1 MARGSRAG
9 ALGLE
14 EGIKGG
20 VSSCTCGV
28 WMRISSSAPAA
39 PTLQRRTMIGG
50 PEGTRE
56 LTISHESHI
65 GVRARGP
72 ASRLNVRRTSGRRP
86 TSIGRPPWIAPQRAN
101 GRAATDSLLFSEVR
115 RGQPPSAQGPGG
127 WCRARG
133 LSGSATACSANVY
146 LGRRRRATKHSSET
160 LGQIFE
166 AVTPTFLGQWGQAKS
181 ELTKPISPSSE
192 ENTHTHAPYT
202 HSHPNRRLYFQN
214 HRFLD
219 P

>member
-1 MARGSRAG
+1 MARGARAG

-50 PEGTRE
+50 PESTKKG
-56 LTISHESHI
+56 TISHESHSV
-65 GVRARGP
+65 VRARGP
-72 ASRLNVRRTSGRRP
+72 TTRLNPPRPPARRP
-86 TSIGRPPWIAPQRAN
+86 AWRRRPPSLAPQRAN
-101 GRAATDSLLFSEVR
+101 ARAPAGKTRNEEDR

-133 LSGSATACSANVY
+133 LSGSAKACSTNRY
-146 LGRRRRATKHSSET
+146 LGRRRRATKALS
-160 LGQIFE
+160 
-166 AVTPTFLGQWGQAKS
+166 KS
-181 ELTKPISPSSE
+181 VRTEFGRSAEGVLLWK
-192 ENTHTHAPYT
+192 
-202 HSHPNRRLYFQN
+202 RRKQK
-214 HRFLD
+214 
-219 P
+219 